1 FDSDLGGKD
10 FDDIL
15 VNHFCEEFAKKYKL
29 DVSSKPRALV
39 RLYQECEKLK
49 KLMSANSSDLP
60 LNIECFMNDIDV
72 ASKLNRGQFEEM
84 CAGLLA
90 KVEGPLRSIME
101 QTIREFSITD
111 VVPYSISLKWNSAA
125 EEGLGYECFY
135 SHPRTTQNSAVLFHV
150 WATGSTTLF
159 LIDDNDRDA
168 FTLKLEDTETW
179 LYEDGED
186 QQKQVYIDKLAEL
199 KTIGQPIRDRY
210 MEAEERPKAFE
221 ELGRQIQMY
230 MKIVEAYKA
239 KDEQYDHLDELEV
252 TRVDKQVNEAMAWMN
267 TKINQQNSQDLTV
280 DPVVKVGEI
289 KSKAKENELLA
300 LASIYDEEEFRQAE
314 SAQGGEIQLCLELP
328 PDFKLVVKGTSVT
341 GAQCVSPSE
350 KPEEKKPEV
359 NKEISEQHFSS
370 SSQLDPRAVVLKD
383 PHSDP
388 LPQLL
393 DFDEGQ
399 RQRVFDSKV
408 FCCGICFSDKL
419 GSNCLCFKGC
429 QHVYCKVCMAEY
441 FQIQIRD
448 GNVQCLNCPEP
459 ECTSLATPSQVRPAD
474 YLKFSVHICFN
485 HLVISL
491 LVFVIQVKQL
501 VDDELFARYDRLL
514 LQSSLDLM
522 ADVVYCPRQSCGT
535 AVMVEPDTTMG
546 ICSVCQYAFC
556 TLCKLGYHGVSHCK
570 ITADD
575 LRNIRDEYLSST
587 SEGQKFMEQRFG
599 KRVVQKAV
607 EESFSRDWLK
617 ENCKCCPRCGT
628 NIQVAFTSP

>member
-1 FDSDLGGKD
+1 
-10 FDDIL
+10 
-15 VNHFCEEFAKKYKL
+15 
-29 DVSSKPRALV
+29 
-39 RLYQECEKLK
+39 
-49 KLMSANSSDLP
+49 MS
-60 LNIECFMNDIDV
+60 
-72 ASKLNRGQFEEM
+72 
-84 CAGLLA
+84 
-90 KVEGPLRSIME
+90 
-101 QTIREFSITD
+101 
-111 VVPYSISLKWNSAA
+111 
-125 EEGLGYECFY
+125 
-135 SHPRTTQNSAVLFHV
+135 
-150 WATGSTTLF
+150 
-159 LIDDNDRDA
+159 
-168 FTLKLEDTETW
+168 ED
-179 LYEDGED
+179 
-186 QQKQVYIDKLAEL
+186 K
-199 KTIGQPIRDRY
+199 
-210 MEAEERPKAFE
+210 EA
-221 ELGRQIQMY
+221 Q
-230 MKIVEAYKA
+230 
-239 KDEQYDHLDELEV
+239 
-252 TRVDKQVNEAMAWMN
+252 
-267 TKINQQNSQDLTV
+267 
-280 DPVVKVGEI
+280 
-289 KSKAKENELLA
+289 ENELLA

-328 PDFKLVVKGTSVT
+328 PDFKLVVKGEKTAEYNVCFLPPLVLNFELPADYPSTSPPIFSLSSKWMTKAQLSSLCQHLDELWEENRGFEVLFT
-341 GAQCVSPSE
+341 WIQFLKEETLDFLSIQSPLELNRSSSKGLGERRKTDPAAKAGAQCVSPSE

-359 NKEISEQHFSS
+359 NKGISEQHFSS

-459 ECTSLATPSQVRPAD
+459 ECTSLATPS
-474 YLKFSVHICFN
+474 
-485 HLVISL
+485 
-491 LVFVIQVKQL
+491 QVKQL

-628 NIQVAFTSP
+628 NIQKVDGCNKMTCTSCKQYFCWLCLGVLSKVNPYSHFNNPHSPCYNQLFHGVDADEDEFWSDEED